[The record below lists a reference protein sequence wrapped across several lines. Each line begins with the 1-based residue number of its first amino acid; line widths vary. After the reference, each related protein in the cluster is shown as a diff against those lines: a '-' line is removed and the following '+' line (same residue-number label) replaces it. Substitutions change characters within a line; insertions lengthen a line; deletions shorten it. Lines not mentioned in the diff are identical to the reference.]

1 MIQIAQYISS
11 RVQYKKR
18 SRSGLRRGFL
28 CCAIGEIDKSR
39 CVSYFPT
46 VPYYE
51 AYEERFGVRK
61 ESAQGNP
68 TISGILANYYT
79 EGIYAIDVPSI
90 DERDVAAFK
99 EVLEIKNFWFTDE
112 LEREFEKVCIH
123 SSDDAFNSAAFKRL
137 GYTLNMGYAY
147 NDIYSSVV
155 NYFDAELFSS
165 DIVDLNE
172 LDRRLVNLSIF
183 NSALYKK
190 NGLRIYRSGTPNFDV
205 YFSGGIC
212 IWDYYK

>member
-68 TISGILANYYT
+68 TISSVLAIIIQKVYM
-79 EGIYAIDVPSI
+79 PLMF
-90 DERDVAAFK
+90 RQLMK
-99 EVLEIKNFWFTDE
+99 EML
-112 LEREFEKVCIH
+112 LH
-123 SSDDAFNSAAFKRL
+123 SKR
-137 GYTLNMGYAY
+137 YW
-147 NDIYSSVV
+147 
-155 NYFDAELFSS
+155 
-165 DIVDLNE
+165 
-172 LDRRLVNLSIF
+172 
-183 NSALYKK
+183 K
-190 NGLRIYRSGTPNFDV
+190 
-205 YFSGGIC
+205 
-212 IWDYYK
+212 